1 MHILGYKR
9 PFVAVLALCAIILA
23 LACGPGVRTTR
34 VLPDVLPTVT
44 PHFAGSTAAPA
55 GTESPVQP
63 TGVPTEMPA
72 PTSTESP
79 PEPTSAP
86 TVAPTATHTP
96 PPTSTP
102 APTIV
107 RVYASREAVGA
118 TEIFVEYSDGTVV
131 NVTNHPAED
140 GYPDLS
146 PDGTRIV
153 FASTRGGG
161 PSHIY
166 VMNVDGSDVVQL
178 TDAPSGDTL
187 PVWSPDGTKI
197 AFQSLRDGNY
207 EIYVMNADGSAQT
220 NLTNHPGKDLE
231 PSWSPDGTQIFFKT
245 DRDGNM
251 YDDYVMNAD
260 GSGQAPR
267 P

>member
-1 MHILGYKR
+1 MQIFSCKR
-9 PFVAVLALCAIILA
+9 LFVAALALFVIVLV
-23 LACGPGVRTTR
+23 LACGPVAGATK
-34 VLPDVLPTVT
+34 VLPTVT
-44 PHFAGSTAAPA
+44 PHVVGGTAAPA
-55 GTESPVQP
+55 GTDAPVQP
-63 TGVPTEMPA
+63 TNVPPTEAPA
-72 PTSTESP
+72 PIATESP
-79 PEPTSAP
+79 PEPTAGP
-86 TVAPTATHTP
+86 TALPAATHTP
-96 PPTSTP
+96 LPTATP
-102 APTIV
+102 GPTIV

-146 PDGTRIV
+146 PNGTRIV

-161 PSHIY
+161 PAHIY

-187 PVWSPDGTKI
+187 PVWSPDGIKI

-207 EIYVMNADGSAQT
+207 EIYVMNADGSGQT

-231 PSWSPDGTQIFFKT
+231 PSWSPDGTQIYFKT

-260 GSGQAPR
+260 GSGQAPK

>member
-1 MHILGYKR
+1 MRGLSLTYR
-9 PFVAVLALCAIILA
+9 RLFVAALALCGVVLA
-23 LACGPGVRTTR
+23 LACGPGVGATK
-34 VLPDVLPTVT
+34 VLPTIT
-44 PHFAGSTAAPA
+44 PHVVGGTAVPA
-55 GTESPVQP
+55 GTDIPAQP
-63 TGVPTEMPA
+63 TDVPPTEVPA
-72 PTSTESP
+72 PTATESP
-79 PEPTSAP
+79 PEPTP
-86 TVAPTATHTP
+86 IPTATHSPLPTATP
-96 PPTSTP
+96 G
-102 APTIV
+102 PTIV

-161 PSHIY
+161 PSHIF

-207 EIYVMNADGSAQT
+207 EIYVMNADGSEQI

-245 DRDGNM
+245 DRDGHM

-260 GSGQAPR
+260 GSGQAPK

>member
-1 MHILGYKR
+1 MLHTLPSSR
-9 PFVAVLALCAIILA
+9 RRLFAAA
-23 LACGPGVRTTR
+23 LAFCVIALTLACSGPGIGATK
-34 VLPDVLPTVT
+34 VLPTI
-44 PHFAGSTAAPA
+44 APYVA
-55 GTESPVQP
+55 TDTSAPDGTESPVQP
-63 TGVPTEMPA
+63 TETPVPTTEPSPK
-72 PTSTESP
+72 PTSEPSP
-79 PEPTSAP
+79 
-86 TVAPTATHTP
+86 VPTATHTP
-96 PPTSTP
+96 LPTSTP
-102 APTIV
+102 GPTIV
-107 RVYASREAVGA
+107 RVYASREAEGA
-118 TEIFVEYSDGTVV
+118 TEIFVEYSDGSVV

-146 PDGTRIV
+146 PDGTKIV

-161 PSHIY
+161 PAHIY
-166 VMNVDGSDVVQL
+166 VMNVDGSEVVQL

-207 EIYVMNADGSAQT
+207 EIYVMNADGSGQT

-231 PSWSPDGTQIFFKT
+231 PSWSPDGTQIYFET

-260 GSGQAPR
+260 GSGQAPK